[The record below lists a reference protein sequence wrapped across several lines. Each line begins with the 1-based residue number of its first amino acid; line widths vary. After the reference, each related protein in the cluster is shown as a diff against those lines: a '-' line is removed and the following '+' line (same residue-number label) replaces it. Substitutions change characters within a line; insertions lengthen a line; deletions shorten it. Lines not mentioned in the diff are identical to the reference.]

1 MQPEQRPFE
10 YWIDDRYPI
19 PAGFRIPVPSLHVLH
34 PRSRATAARC
44 LTFRQPFVAQT
55 FNNSKKRKGDQSYL
69 ALIDR
74 CTESKRRKWKKN
86 KRNTKQEGTKEYMK
100 LEINVPVS
108 GLDLASLLDGE
119 QGLFLCQNRGQNY
132 ITVAKAG
139 HSIAFGPTPIGKPI
153 QEQVLAT
160 VGPEPWFV
168 TKISN
173 STELAELRG
182 TFPGR
187 EGR

>member
-1 MQPEQRPFE
+1 VDLRIGKSPMQQKCN
-10 YWIDDRYPI
+10 
-19 PAGFRIPVPSLHVLH
+19 L
-34 PRSRATAARC
+34 
-44 LTFRQPFVAQT
+44 
-55 FNNSKKRKGDQSYL
+55 SYL
-69 ALIDR
+69 ADYRTIREVDGLN
-74 CTESKRRKWKKN
+74 KRRRN
-86 KRNTKQEGTKEYMK
+86 KVMK

-153 QEQVLAT
+153 LEQPTAS

-173 STELAELRG
+173 STELAEFRM
-182 TFPGR
+182 FHIAK
-187 EGR
+187 

>member
-1 MQPEQRPFE
+1 MGVRDPDLF
-10 YWIDDRYPI
+10 
-19 PAGFRIPVPSLHVLH
+19 A
-34 PRSRATAARC
+34 
-44 LTFRQPFVAQT
+44 
-55 FNNSKKRKGDQSYL
+55 KGHQYLSEKYNLSYL
-69 ALIDR
+69 ADDR
-74 CTESKRRKWKKN
+74 AIRDVGGLNKRRRN
-86 KRNTKQEGTKEYMK
+86 KVMK

-153 QEQVLAT
+153 LEQVTAS

-173 STELAELRG
+173 STELAEFR
-182 TFPGR
+182 TFHSK
-187 EGR
+187 